1 MLPSRRRTLR
11 ISFGLLAALMLC
23 AACATDVAPQPD
35 ATGTDV
41 EKEVE
46 HPTTTQ
52 QTVEPAPVAMPPA
65 EPPTPTEARELV
77 RRAVAALAEGVA
89 VRLDKDRYLGAVFD
103 LDGNGRLEIG
113 LLVLGAEFAELADF
127 AVLSDATRLY
137 VPDARTPDLFLAVL
151 NRDGD
156 QFSERHRFAIGK
168 RRVVSDVSVH
178 PLRLDH
184 GTPAAFVVTVV
195 TRDGSEQYWCAF
207 NADGGPTSLLA
218 DNTGTTRTII
228 ADIDNTQRL
237 DFVRYQPVFEK
248 GRGYDTLIS
257 RTRWTA
263 AGFEPAETTNVV
275 RNLTR
280 FLERAARNLELAAWG
295 QFIDRVV
302 LPAAADG
309 LRQQGFE
316 DTAIIDVLFL
326 PENGIS
332 LTAVARQHGIAEV
345 VFPDIVRNP
354 FRDIGVETS
363 FRTLLRVVTPE
374 TESYFYEA
382 RIGMQQNPFQPQQ
395 FFFAPIA
402 FQGE

>member
-1 MLPSRRRTLR
+1 MLPSRRTLR
-11 ISFGLLAALMLC
+11 ISLGPLVALLVC
-23 AACATDVAPQPD
+23 AACATAVAPQPG
-35 ATGTDV
+35 AVATDV
-41 EKEVE
+41 EMEVE
-46 HPTTTQ
+46 HPTATEE
-52 QTVEPAPVAMPPA
+52 TVESASVAMPAA

-77 RRAVAALAEGVA
+77 RRAVAALADGVA
-89 VRLDKDRYLGAVFD
+89 VRLDDDSYLGAVFD
-103 LDGNGRLEIG
+103 LDGNGCLEIG
-113 LLVLGAEFAELADF
+113 LLVLGTEFAELADF

-137 VPDARTPDLFLAVL
+137 IPDARTPDLFLAVL
-151 NRDGD
+151 IRDGD
-156 QFSERHRFAIGK
+156 RFSERHRFTIGK

-178 PLRLDH
+178 PLRLDR

-207 NADGGPTSLLA
+207 DADGKPTSLLA

-228 ADIDNTQRL
+228 ADIDNTHRL
-237 DFVRYQPVFEK
+237 DFVRYQPVFEQ

-257 RTRWTA
+257 RTRWTV
-263 AGFEPAETTNVV
+263 AGFEPGETTNVV

-280 FLERAARNLELAAWG
+280 FLERAARSLELAAWG

-302 LPAAADG
+302 LPAAVG
-309 LRQQGFE
+309 SLRQRGFD
-316 DTAIIDVLFL
+316 DTAIVDLLFL
-326 PENGIS
+326 PENGLT

-354 FRDIGVETS
+354 FRDMGVETS

-382 RIGMQQNPFQPQQ
+382 RIGMQRNPFQPQQ